1 MKTLLQTVAV
11 AFSLYSRIP
20 VPRVEWNAK
29 NMRYALCAL
38 PFVGAVTG
46 LLLGLVGAFCAGS
59 WPIGSSR
66 LLGGRG
72 GPAARA

>member
-29 NMRYALCAL
+29 NMR
-38 PFVGAVTG
+38 
-46 LLLGLVGAFCAGS
+46 
-59 WPIGSSR
+59 
-66 LLGGRG
+66 
-72 GPAARA
+72 